1 MCDIAAECWNL
12 GLSDSTGFSI
22 SAKIPNPP
30 AILVDKSGT
39 GKDIP
44 TYTLQSKLIGKVRCI
59 KVDDRKEKEY
69 FFKNQPQFDVPSG
82 VYTRPDVLW
91 SMNKV
96 ADKAADIIMEKG
108 DELEKHGIVI
118 SQFEHGFFAWGR
130 TVDEAFENA
139 YRARRNAQALLLS
152 KLS

>member
-22 SAKIPNPP
+22 SAKIPNTP

-96 ADKAADIIMEKG
+96 ADKAADIIM
-108 DELEKHGIVI
+108 
-118 SQFEHGFFAWGR
+118 
-130 TVDEAFENA
+130 
-139 YRARRNAQALLLS
+139 
-152 KLS
+152 